1 MKTVVGLFDDFS
13 MAQHVV
19 KDLQDAGFR
28 REDISLIA
36 NDATNQY
43 ATYKESTPVDD
54 DVTPGEGASFGA
66 VVGALTGALAALGS
80 LVIPGV
86 GLAIVAGPIIGA
98 LTGAVAGG
106 VTGGVVAA
114 LIDSGVSKE
123 EAPYYAEGV
132 RRGGTLI
139 TVQAADAD
147 ASRARDILS
156 RHSAVNIKERSTNWK
171 ESGWAGYDAKAKPYS
186 AAEVNKFRQ
195 QYSPNPSMSGSS
207 MGNRGTASNMGSSN
221 RLMMPVSGTGD
232 WNKNYSQYDADF
244 RKHYN
249 QNYNNSGYN
258 YDDFQPVYQYG
269 YYLATTPDYS
279 GDWNTFEQRA
289 RTQWEARNP
298 NTWDR
303 FKDAVRYAW
312 DRVRGKDTASTYR

>member
-28 REDISLIA
+28 RDDISLIA
-36 NDATNQY
+36 NDATNRY
-43 ATYKESTPVDD
+43 ATYKETAVANE
-54 DVTPGEGASFGA
+54 DVSAGEGAAFGT
-66 VVGALTGALAALGS
+66 VVGALTGALASLGS

-86 GLAIVAGPIIGA
+86 GLAVVAGPIIGA

-114 LIDSGVSKE
+114 LIDSGVSEE

-139 TVQAADAD
+139 TVKASDTD
-147 ASRARDILS
+147 ASRAREILS
-156 RHSAVNIKERSTNWK
+156 RHGAVNIKERSTNWK
-171 ESGWAGYDAKAKPYS
+171 ESGWAGYDANAKPYS
-186 AAEVNKFRQ
+186 AAEVDKFRK
-195 QYSPNPSMSGSS
+195 QYSSPSMTSS
-207 MGNRGTASNMGSSN
+207 KNMGSTN
-221 RLMMPVSGTGD
+221 RLTMPVSGTGD

-258 YDDFQPVYQYG
+258 YDDFMPVYQYG
-269 YYLATTPDYS
+269 YYLASAPDYS

-298 NTWDR
+298 NTWER

-312 DRVRGKDTASTYR
+312 DRARGKTTSATMR